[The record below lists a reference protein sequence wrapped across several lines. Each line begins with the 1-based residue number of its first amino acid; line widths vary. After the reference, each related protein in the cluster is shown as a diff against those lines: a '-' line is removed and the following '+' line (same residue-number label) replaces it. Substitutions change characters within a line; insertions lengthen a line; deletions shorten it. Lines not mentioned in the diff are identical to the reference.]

1 MKLQIDTENKTIKI
15 EEPVKLGDFLK
26 ILNNLFPENSWED
39 YTLET
44 HTKIEW
50 EPYPYIPY
58 DPPEQPNPYPWYPI
72 ITYSD
77 STADTDS
84 KITVW
89 NVDINS
95 SFFKH

>member
-26 ILNNLFPENSWED
+26 ILNNLFPKNSWED
-39 YTLET
+39 YTLEV

-50 EPYPYIPY
+50 EQCPTIQYDSTTQPDPYPSSA
-58 DPPEQPNPYPWYPI
+58 DADPI
-72 ITYSD
+72 I
-77 STADTDS
+77 
-84 KITVW
+84 W
-89 NVDINS
+89 NLDINS